1 MESLASPISG
11 LIVGFLT
18 GASLVAVIAV
28 GLVALGGWNW
38 GRPPIA
44 AARTALRA
52 LLLLDD
58 FAIACHAAA
67 FDKPE
72 FDEDDPEHYFMHT
85 DEPIF
90 ALPADI
96 DWSILGADLEEALI
110 RMPNSTRNVSHALDH
125 LQTQTSDEKYFEK
138 RNSEYVRLGLAAFEL
153 ADRIEREFGLSPL
166 DRPAF
171 FQPRQELLR
180 ERQRRRTSDLEDA
193 SIARAVF
200 GSNVTSIFTAR
211 NAKKPER

>member
-1 MESLASPISG
+1 LESLASPISG

-96 DWSILGADLEEALI
+96 D
-110 RMPNSTRNVSHALDH
+110 
-125 LQTQTSDEKYFEK
+125 
-138 RNSEYVRLGLAAFEL
+138 
-153 ADRIEREFGLSPL
+153 
-166 DRPAF
+166 
-171 FQPRQELLR
+171 
-180 ERQRRRTSDLEDA
+180 
-193 SIARAVF
+193 
-200 GSNVTSIFTAR
+200 
-211 NAKKPER
+211 

>member
-1 MESLASPISG
+1 LESLASPILG

-38 GRPPIA
+38 GRPPTT

-67 FDKPE
+67 FDMPE

-85 DEPIF
+85 DEPVF
-90 ALPADI
+90 ALPGDI
-96 DWSILGADLEEALI
+96 DWSILGPDLEEALI

-125 LQTQTSDEKYFEK
+125 LQTQTSDEKYFE
-138 RNSEYVRLGLAAFEL
+138 RRSGEYVRLGLAAFEL
-153 ADRIEREFGLSPL
+153 ADSIEREFALSPL

-180 ERQRRRTSDLEDA
+180 ERQKRQTSDLEDA
-193 SIARAVF
+193 SVARSVF
-200 GSNVTSIFTAR
+200 GSNVTSIFSAR